1 MGRVT
6 QGHTHARRA
15 EPGPGCGASAP
26 GPESRRVPAAP
37 SSPFAPLQMAA
48 LGEARLREMEALR
61 ALRLAN
67 EGKLLAPGPGADTR
81 VCLCHK
87 APAGPMVQCE
97 LCRDAFHTGCVAAPG
112 APHGPRVWL
121 CPHCRRSE
129 KPPLERVLPLLASL
143 QRIRVRLPEG
153 DALRYVIERTV
164 SWQHRAQQL
173 LASGGLRPAHDR
185 GGPGRPQSR
194 GPASAGPASDSKV
207 SLSLRCWLW
216 DPLRSVPSS
225 GGACCCAAGP
235 GAPRHQRP
243 RSLPCGLSPLRGPGR
258 LVCQPISAA

>member
-1 MGRVT
+1 M
-6 QGHTHARRA
+6 
-15 EPGPGCGASAP
+15 
-26 GPESRRVPAAP
+26 
-37 SSPFAPLQMAA
+37 QMAA

-67 EGKLLAPGPGADTR
+67 EGKLLTAGPDAETR

-87 APAGPMVQCE
+87 APAAPMLRCE
-97 LCRDAFHTGCVAAPG
+97 LCRDAFHAGCVAAPG

-173 LASGGLRPAHDR
+173 LASGGLRPALDR

-207 SLSLRCWLW
+207 SLSLSLRCWVW
-216 DPLRSVPSS
+216 DPLRSVPAP

-235 GAPRHQRP
+235 GAPPPVP
-243 RSLPCGLSPLRGPGR
+243 RATSAHVACRVASR
-258 LVCQPISAA
+258 LCAVAGAGSSQPSSVARTVFHRCV